1 MKALVIDDNEACRR
15 SVAMRLRKGL
25 SHECDE
31 SCHLEEALGLF
42 NANIYDYVILDMRIP
57 SDFGG
62 LAMVANGRAMLS
74 NIRKRFSPA
83 ELPVIVLSGEISLP
97 QDAADLIS
105 VHGANDFILKASEG
119 SGRVLED
126 TVLKWLERKA
136 VCPEVSDASTST
148 WLKVHKG
155 TGELVWTS
163 VSKSGEEKVFPV
175 KEGTVLCQVLECVR
189 VHNDGPCGVE
199 HQHLMDEVVWHG
211 GRYRAKRD
219 TEGRPERRGR
229 IRVYVSEIKK
239 RLGVGHE
246 FTEIGIRFTRPE

>member
-15 SVAMRLRKGL
+15 GIAMRLRKGL

-31 SCHLEEALGLF
+31 AAHLEEALGLF
-42 NANIYDYVILDMRIP
+42 NANLYDYVILDMRIP

-62 LAMVANGRAMLS
+62 LAMVANGLAMLT
-74 NIRKRFSPA
+74 NIRTRFSPA
-83 ELPVIVLSGEISLP
+83 ELPVIILSGEISMP

-105 VHGANDFILKASEG
+105 VHGANDFIVKASEG
-119 SGRVLED
+119 AGRVLED
-126 TVLKWLERKA
+126 TVLKWLERK
-136 VCPEVSDASTST
+136 VPRPEVSDNSTAT
-148 WLKVHKG
+148 WLKVHKAS
-155 TGELVWTS
+155 GELVWTS
-163 VSKSGEEKVFPV
+163 VSKSGQETRLSL
-175 KEGTVLCQVLECVR
+175 KEGTVLCQVLECIR

-199 HQHLMDEVVWHG
+199 HRHLMDEVVWHG
-211 GRYRAKRD
+211 GRYRARRD